1 MCPMDDV
8 KRKMFKI
15 NKVIWATKSRVI
27 HVLISISKQYQ
38 IIISS
43 LAWVKLIKTKVV
55 FRYHTKC
62 VSKQVSYSNIHY
74 HIQITKSKV
83 IHVQIP
89 VLKWEKTKK
98 WVSGTQNGAIRVLV
112 IGTGFMDYI
121 SRQEGVKIGAALGI

>member
-1 MCPMDDV
+1 MCPIDDV

-15 NKVIWATKSRVI
+15 NKVIWTTKSRVI

-43 LAWVKLIKTKVV
+43 LTW
-55 FRYHTKC
+55 
-62 VSKQVSYSNIHY
+62 VSKQVSYSNIHN
-74 HIQITKSKV
+74 HIQITKSEV

-121 SRQEGVKIGAALGI
+121 SGQEGVKIGAALGI